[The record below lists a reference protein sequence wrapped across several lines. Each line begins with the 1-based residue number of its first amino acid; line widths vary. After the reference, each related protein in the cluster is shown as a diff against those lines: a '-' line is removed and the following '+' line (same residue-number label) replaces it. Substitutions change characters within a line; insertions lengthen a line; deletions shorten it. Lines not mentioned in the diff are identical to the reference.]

1 MFNLKVTKTST
12 AAAVNR
18 SITTLEKR
26 QVYVGIP
33 QENNERPDVNGKKPD
48 VTNAELM
55 YIHTNGSPL
64 RNIPAR
70 PVIEPAIEADGNR
83 QNIATE
89 LMHAAQ
95 RALVDDPAGMEE
107 YLKRAG
113 MVGMVAAKD
122 WFTDPRNG
130 WPPNKPS
137 TIRNKLRTLRGKAL
151 NDALQI
157 LDEYESD
164 PTRDVSGI
172 DTPLIDTGE
181 LRRSITFVVGDDK

>member
-12 AAAVNR
+12 AAAVNTA
-18 SITTLEKR
+18 IEKLEKN

-33 QENNERPDVNGKKPD
+33 QATTDRPTPGI
-48 VTNAELM
+48 TNAELM

-70 PVIEPAIEADGNR
+70 PVIEPAIEANGNR
-83 QNIATE
+83 QMIAEE
-89 LMHAAQ
+89 LKHAAE
-95 RALVDDPAGMEE
+95 RALLQDPAGMQV

-113 MVGMVAAKD
+113 FVGMTAAKD
-122 WFTDPRNG
+122 WFTDSRNG

-137 TIRNKLRTLRGKAL
+137 TIRNKLRTLRGKDYT
-151 NDALQI
+151 DAMDI
-157 LDEYESD
+157 LDEYIAD